1 MKQKTKKADIQL
13 LKKDTYL
20 VMIQNAAGSQLWKN
34 NYALVNDKKT
44 DIVHNGNTSC
54 AFFVS
59 SILKLFNLIQ
69 DMHLT
74 VRGLEKDLQK
84 SGWKSIPVSPNM
96 PKGSIL
102 IWEKQGGHFHS
113 GFYIGNKKAVSIW
126 VYHSFPVIHNWKAYG
141 KHREIIRAYTHQF
154 LQKAR

>member
-1 MKQKTKKADIQL
+1 MTRKTKKPAIQL

-34 NYALVNDKKT
+34 SYALVNDKKT
-44 DIVHNGNTSC
+44 DIVHNGNTSY

-69 DMHLT
+69 DIHLT

-84 SGWKSIPVSPNM
+84 SGWRSIPISPKM
-96 PKGSIL
+96 PKGSVL
-102 IWEKQGGHFHS
+102 IWEKQGGHLHT

-126 VYHSFPVIHNWKAYG
+126 VYHNFPIIHSWNTYSKS
-141 KHREIIRAYTHQF
+141 REIIRVYSNQF